1 MQKIIVYK
9 TVKQW
14 MVVGFVLL
22 FSSFSINLA
31 HLNKQHRLTKVFYKV
46 KKKVQFRCR
55 IWSPL
60 TSPAF
65 NAKTK
70 ICILRS
76 TVHNK
81 KISIKISS

>member
-46 KKKVQFRCR
+46 KKKKCSLGAEYVP
-55 IWSPL
+55 SL
-60 TSPAF
+60 HHDT
-65 NAKTK
+65 
-70 ICILRS
+70 
-76 TVHNK
+76 
-81 KISIKISS
+81 